1 MIDLNPIKERLD
13 GIEILQWSMSP
24 SGDDYWHIS
33 EYRPHLKRDDPFARV
48 FGEAYAAFLAHAA
61 EDIDALITEVERLRS
76 ERQVL
81 MAEAKFSDA
90 WVQKRLEREQS
101 SVEA

>member
-13 GIEILQWSMSP
+13 GIEELKWSMTP

-33 EYRPHLKRDDPFARV
+33 EYRPNLKRDDPFARV
-48 FGEAYAAFLAHAA
+48 FSETYATFLTHAA
-61 EDIDALITEVERLRS
+61 EDIDALVTEVERLRS

-81 MAEAKFSDA
+81 MAEAKFSEA
-90 WVQKRLEREQS
+90 WIQKRLEREQNT
-101 SVEA
+101 VEV